1 VTRVIRAFIRAWP
14 IVFPALLA
22 WAALATIAP
31 EWFQVRSDIVV
42 AVTNLLLHPATIR
55 ILLALT
61 VIWLAVYLR
70 RLEPQDLR
78 RLESRLEAL
87 EKRPKPVGDV
97 AQSLSFGDVAQ
108 SAMDIGLLDEPISQ
122 RKMQDTST
130 VAALNRLL
138 TDGDDLLSGVKNIG
152 VWNQSAKC
160 SHAPRWTPENR
171 PVVDGAKP
179 ASGRAAPSESVVP
192 RSSVIEQAPHV
203 GSGQSRRGLRP
214 RPQLRQCR
222 VKGVTIWSRRIS
234 EGLMTPRKR
243 RWWGHG

>member
-70 RLEPQDLR
+70 RLQPQDLR

-160 SHAPRWTPENR
+160 SHALENIVRWEQ
-171 PVVDGAKP
+171 
-179 ASGRAAPSESVVP
+179 E
-192 RSSVIEQAPHV
+192 VIEWLKKVKPGFEGDFMANFNLPAGPDPRVTLIHRV
-203 GSGQSRRGLRP
+203 GTRLERLHA
-214 RPQLRQCR
+214 
-222 VKGVTIWSRRIS
+222 VKASIT
-234 EGLMTPRKR
+234 
-243 RWWGHG
+243 

>member
-1 VTRVIRAFIRAWP
+1 MTRVIRAFIRAWP

-97 AQSLSFGDVAQ
+97 APALGRIGAGGIRQHVDV
-108 SAMDIGLLDEPISQ
+108 
-122 RKMQDTST
+122 
-130 VAALNRLL
+130 V
-138 TDGDDLLSGVKNIG
+138 
-152 VWNQSAKC
+152 
-160 SHAPRWTPENR
+160 H
-171 PVVDGAKP
+171 
-179 ASGRAAPSESVVP
+179 
-192 RSSVIEQAPHV
+192 
-203 GSGQSRRGLRP
+203 RRG
-214 RPQLRQCR
+214 PQLAVLQR
-222 VKGVTIWSRRIS
+222 
-234 EGLMTPRKR
+234 
-243 RWWGHG
+243 HHA